1 VPARFLVHFRSRENT
16 FASGPARLSFPIIT
30 RVQELWRHASTL
42 SVAEKAA
49 LAADLLESL
58 PPVLDDDDEGVAE
71 ARRRDEE
78 MERDPNAAI
87 TWEQLRRG
95 VGR

>member
-1 VPARFLVHFRSRENT
+1 M
-16 FASGPARLSFPIIT
+16 T
-30 RVQELWRHASTL
+30 RVQELRQRASSL
-42 SVAEKAA
+42 SIEEKAA

-71 ARRRDEE
+71 AQRRDEE
-78 MERDPNAAI
+78 MERDPQAAV

>member
-1 VPARFLVHFRSRENT
+1 M
-16 FASGPARLSFPIIT
+16 T
-30 RVQELWRHASTL
+30 RVQELWQSASTL
-42 SVAEKAA
+42 SRGEKAA
-49 LAADLLESL
+49 LAADLLDSL

-78 MERDPNAAI
+78 MERDPKATI

>member
-1 VPARFLVHFRSRENT
+1 M
-16 FASGPARLSFPIIT
+16 T
-30 RVQELWRHASTL
+30 RVQEIRQQASAL
-42 SVAEKAA
+42 SSSEKAE

-58 PPVLDDDDEGVAE
+58 PPILDDEDEGVAE

-78 MERDPNAAI
+78 MDRDPKASI

>member
-1 VPARFLVHFRSRENT
+1 M
-16 FASGPARLSFPIIT
+16 T
-30 RVQELWRHASTL
+30 RVQEIRQQASVL
-42 SVAEKAA
+42 SISEKTE

-58 PPVLDDDDEGVAE
+58 PPILDDDDEGVAE

-78 MERDPNAAI
+78 MDRDPAASI

-95 VGR
+95 LGR